1 MLSSETRLWQAVVV
15 QALLDIAGTGT
26 TAFREAGGE
35 EKVKAD
41 AVSWADTANREF
53 LDVCSLAGMDCQ
65 AVARVA
71 KAVST
76 PGDHSAT
83 VSRLVAYRASLLP

>member
-35 EKVKAD
+35 EKVRAD

-53 LDVCSLAGMDCQ
+53 LDVCSLAGMDCR
-65 AVARVA
+65 AVAKVA
-71 KAVST
+71 KALSE
-76 PGDHSAT
+76 PGNHSVVAG
-83 VSRLVAYRASLLP
+83 RLAAYRASLLP